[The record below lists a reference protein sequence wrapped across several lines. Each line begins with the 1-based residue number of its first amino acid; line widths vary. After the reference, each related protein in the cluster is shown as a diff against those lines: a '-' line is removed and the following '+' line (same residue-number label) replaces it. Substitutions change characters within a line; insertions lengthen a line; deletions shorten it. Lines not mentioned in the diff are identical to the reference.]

1 MQCLCEKIPTIWRI
15 LCNQKAWFDVLW
27 IFSVMKLI
35 WVAVHRLACILH
47 IYIARDSGQTTQISV
62 TLFINE
68 LVSSYVPCTYH
79 AVAILNIEN
88 ICQAEYWGKP
98 NTFSFSARKNHF
110 EGLFV
115 PIDRHKIVEKLF
127 LQDFKNSA
135 FACIYIMWT
144 KGLFRGF

>member
-1 MQCLCEKIPTIWRI
+1 MVNSLTPQTCDSVKGLVKGYCKMQWLCEKIPTTWRI

-68 LVSSYVPCTYH
+68 LVSSYVPCTFH
-79 AVAILNIEN
+79 AVEILNIEN
-88 ICQAEYWGKP
+88 ICQAQYWGKP
-98 NTFSFSARKNHF
+98 NTFSFWWVRNVGKQN
-110 EGLFV
+110 
-115 PIDRHKIVEKLF
+115 
-127 LQDFKNSA
+127 
-135 FACIYIMWT
+135 
-144 KGLFRGF
+144 

>member
-1 MQCLCEKIPTIWRI
+1 MVNSLTPQTCDSVKGLVKEYFKMQWMCEKIPTIWRI

-79 AVAILNIEN
+79 AVAILNIAN
-88 ICQAEYWGKP
+88 ICQVEYWGKP
-98 NTFSFSARKNHF
+98 NTFQFLVSK
-110 EGLFV
+110 ECG
-115 PIDRHKIVEKLF
+115 KTKL
-127 LQDFKNSA
+127 N
-135 FACIYIMWT
+135 
-144 KGLFRGF
+144 

>member
-1 MQCLCEKIPTIWRI
+1 MVNSLTPQTCNSVKGLVKKYCKMQCLSEKIPTIWRI

-79 AVAILNIEN
+79 AAAILNIAN

-98 NTFSFSARKNHF
+98 NTLQFLVSK
-110 EGLFV
+110 ECG
-115 PIDRHKIVEKLF
+115 KTKL
-127 LQDFKNSA
+127 N
-135 FACIYIMWT
+135 
-144 KGLFRGF
+144 